1 MREKKGIGINV
12 SEREEGVG
20 MNVSEREKGVGMNEC
35 LMVPQHENYIG

>member
-20 MNVSEREKGVGMNEC
+20 MNISEREQGYRYKC
-35 LMVPQHENYIG
+35 